1 MHSAV
6 KNALLA
12 AALLLSGLGSG
23 LAANKKILLIAG
35 RPSHGPGDHEFR
47 AGSLLLQKCLNK
59 IKGIKAEVH
68 DFGWP
73 KDDAAFEGI
82 DAVLIYA
89 DGGGGH
95 RGHGGARREGA
106 RACKILDA
114 LKSEGKAR
122 TLGDDEAEASKLR
135 AEYRTACEDLEARL
149 AADRSKREAD
159 ASTHY
164 FEVYT

>member
-12 AALLLSGLGSG
+12 AALMLSGLGSG

-68 DFGWP
+68 DFGCP

-95 RGHGGARREGA
+95 RRGHQQRSFEQQHGAGHQA
-106 RACKILDA
+106 
-114 LKSEGKAR
+114 
-122 TLGDDEAEASKLR
+122 GDGPPECAVS
-135 AEYRTACEDLEARL
+135 
-149 AADRSKREAD
+149 AAVELQHGQPKQS
-159 ASTHY
+159 HG
-164 FEVYT
+164 